1 MKKVA
6 LLLLSLVLLLA
17 MVGCQ
22 GATKDGQV
30 ADGGDAIVTD
40 GGEATTTTTRA
51 PDSYKYDVY
60 AMANI
65 KEIGR
70 NAHYNREYNYYGSNG
85 YALCPYCGDGL
96 LMTAVIRKAD
106 FGKATVIVADDE
118 YCSKCNEYVNW
129 TVQFVLVE

>member
-6 LLLLSLVLLLA
+6 LILLSLVLLLGV
-17 MVGCQ
+17 VGCQ
-22 GATKDGQV
+22 GAQDDGPV
-30 ADGGDAIVTD
+30 ADGGDAIVND
-40 GGEATTTTTRA
+40 GGETTTTASRA
-51 PDSYKYDVY
+51 ADSYKYDVY

-70 NAHYNREYNYYGSNG
+70 NAHYNREYNYYGSDG

-96 LMTAVIRKAD
+96 LMSAVIRKSD

-118 YCSKCNEYVNW
+118 YCSKCNEMVNW

>member
-6 LLLLSLVLLLA
+6 LFLLTLVLLLG

-22 GATKDGQV
+22 SADNNGPV
-30 ADGGDAIVTD
+30 ANDGGDEPAVS
-40 GGEATTTTTRA
+40 TTRA

-85 YALCPYCGDGL
+85 YAQCPYCGDGL